1 MDVGQ
6 AMADAYLHA
15 KRGDVDRADDP
26 CHQILAVVA
35 DHAGALHLLGMIAE
49 ARGDLDL
56 ALDCLRR
63 AAAAAEAPAFID
75 DDLVELLRRRGLPAE
90 AAAAARRAV
99 RKDETRATAWHRL
112 ALVLI
117 DAGELDEAR
126 RCLERAIALEPGSI
140 DARNNLGIVL
150 QRLGETL
157 LARDQYRSA
166 LALDPSNA
174 ATHGNLASVLGELG
188 EYGQAL
194 ACAQRATE
202 LNPELVGPYVY
213 AALAEA
219 NLRRPDAALAWL
231 DRALSLAPQNVPVLV
246 MRAETLRQLDRAEEG
261 VILLQE
267 AIALQ
272 PGNGEASNALGL
284 LFDAVE
290 QDEQALSAFDRAIAL
305 LAQPAVAVANKAAV
319 LLQLGR
325 PDEALAALD
334 RALTLDPALALGWY
348 TRADTKNFVA
358 DDPEIAAMEAA
369 LRDDP
374 QRARRQSKRDAD
386 QHHLL
391 LHYALGKAY
400 LDTQEAE
407 RAFAHLDA
415 GSQLKRATLSYDADV
430 TERRMA
436 SIAEAFPAALFARL
450 KGSGEASGQPIFVL
464 GMPRS
469 GTTLIEQIL
478 ASHPA
483 VHGGGELWHLDR
495 LMREP
500 GSAGDGPP
508 PADELQALG
517 RRYLAMAAPPSG
529 NALRVVD
536 KMPSNFLYAG
546 HIRLM
551 LPRARIIHCRRD
563 PVDTCFS
570 CYSKLFTAG
579 QEFSYDLVELGRY
592 YRSYATLM
600 AHWRSVL
607 PPECLIEVDY
617 EELVGD
623 LDTEARR
630 LIDFCSLPW
639 DASCLRFHEGVR
651 TIRSASM
658 NQVRRPLYATSIG
671 RWKPF
676 SAQLRPL
683 LAALGGR

>member
-1 MDVGQ
+1 MDIGQ
-6 AMADAYLHA
+6 AMADAYLQA
-15 KRGDVDRADDP
+15 KRGDVDRADAL
-26 CHQILAVVA
+26 CRQILTVVA
-35 DHAGALHLLGMIAE
+35 DHPGALHLLGMIAE

-56 ALDCLRR
+56 ALDYLRR
-63 AAAAAEAPAFID
+63 AAAAEAPVFID
-75 DDLVELLRRRGLPAE
+75 DDLVELLRRRGSPAE

-99 RKDETRATAWHRL
+99 RKDETRTTAWHRL

-174 ATHGNLASVLGELG
+174 ATHGNLAAVLGELG
-188 EYGQAL
+188 EYGDAL
-194 ACAQRATE
+194 ACAQRAIE

-219 NLRRPDAALAWL
+219 NLRRPDAALPWL
-231 DRALSLAPQNVPVLV
+231 DRALSLAPQSVPVLV
-246 MRAETLRQLDRAEEG
+246 MRAEILRQLDRAEEG
-261 VILLQE
+261 VILLRE
-267 AIALQ
+267 ATALQ
-272 PGNGEASNALGL
+272 PGNGEAYNALGL

-290 QDEQALSAFDRAIAL
+290 QGEQALSAFDRSIAL

-325 PDEALAALD
+325 ADEARVALD

-348 TRADTKNFVA
+348 TRADTKKFVA
-358 DDPEIAAMEAA
+358 DEPDIAAMEAA

-374 QRARRQSKRDAD
+374 QRARRHSKRDAD
-386 QHHLL
+386 QHRLL

-415 GSQLKRATLSYDADV
+415 GSRLKRATLSYDADA

-469 GTTLIEQIL
+469 GTTLVEQIL

-483 VHGGGELWHLDR
+483 VHGGGELRHLER
-495 LMREP
+495 LVREP

-517 RRYLAMAAPPSG
+517 RRYLAMTAPASG
-529 NALRVVD
+529 DALRVVD

-546 HIRLM
+546 QIHLM

-570 CYSKLFTAG
+570 CYSKLFTTG

-592 YRSYATLM
+592 HRNYAALM

-607 PPECLIEVDY
+607 PRECFIEVDY
-617 EELVGD
+617 EALVGD
-623 LDTEARR
+623 LDSEARR
-630 LIDFCSLPW
+630 LIDFCGLPW
-639 DASCLRFHEGVR
+639 DESCLRFHEGVR

-676 SAQLRPL
+676 SAQLGPL
-683 LAALGGR
+683 LEALGRR